1 METHLIK
8 LNAEA
13 THLLNQLTKIKDFN
27 GSTVNRENINELE
40 KMLSE
45 MKIDFSAIDSYFTT
59 DYAIEHLGVVN
70 QKIDELLSS
79 VGKLKGEIS
88 KYNKYLS
95 EQIKNRTKDINVF
108 LELAGFKYHFDV
120 KLD

>member
-1 METHLIK
+1 MLLLGKGMEYMR
-8 LNAEA
+8 NALKAPQVKQYIDWLRRIEYRSA
-13 THLLNQLTKIKDFN
+13 TCQFSYDDLT
-27 GSTVNRENINELE
+27 
-40 KMLSE
+40 
-45 MKIDFSAIDSYFTT
+45 Y
-59 DYAIEHLGVVN
+59 

-120 KLD
+120 KLDGEDNASAILE